1 VNLVLVPVK
10 ALTLGKS
17 RLSSLLSESARQ
29 AVSQA
34 MLADVLTSLRQ
45 AATVDRIVAVS
56 SEPSLL
62 EFARRLGADTV
73 DEEYPRGINGAVE
86 VGTEFC
92 VRQGATALLVL
103 LADLPLVTAEDVDF
117 LFRQTSGDREVIL
130 VPCKEGEGTNALL
143 RVPPLVMAPCFGG
156 GPSLERHVVAARREG
171 IPCRVVE
178 VPRIAF
184 DLDSIADLERFVAQ
198 RTETHTYRVLHEY
211 GLCATADR
219 K

>member
-1 VNLVLVPVK
+1 
-10 ALTLGKS
+10 
-17 RLSSLLSESARQ
+17 
-29 AVSQA
+29 

-45 AATVDRIVAVS
+45 ASTVDRIVAVS
-56 SEPSLL
+56 SEPALL
-62 EFARRLGADTV
+62 EFARQLGACTV

-117 LFRQTSGDREVIL
+117 LFRQTSGDPEVIL

-143 RVPPLVMAPCFGG
+143 RVPPFIMAPCFGG
-156 GPSLERHVVAARREG
+156 GPSLERHLAAARREG

-184 DLDSIADLERFVAQ
+184 DLDSAADLERFTTQ
-198 RTETHTYRVLHEY
+198 PTQTHTYKVLQEYSTGLRVPS
-211 GLCATADR
+211 

>member
-1 VNLVLVPVK
+1 MNFALVPVK
-10 ALTLGKS
+10 ALVGGKT

-45 AATVDRIVAVS
+45 ASTVDSIVAVS

-62 EFARRLGADTV
+62 QFARRLGACTV

-117 LFRQTSGDREVIL
+117 LFQQTSGDPEVIL

-143 RVPPLVMAPCFGG
+143 RVPPLIMAPCFGG
-156 GPSLERHVVAARREG
+156 GPSLERHLVAARREG

-184 DLDSIADLERFVAQ
+184 DLDSVADLQRFATQ
-198 RTETHTYRVLHEY
+198 PTRTHTYKALQEY
-211 GLCATADR
+211 GICFR
-219 K
+219 VPSK

>member
-1 VNLVLVPVK
+1 VNFALVPVK
-10 ALTLGKS
+10 ALVGGKT

-45 AATVDRIVAVS
+45 ASTVERIVVVS

-62 EFARRLGADTV
+62 EFARRLGACTV
-73 DEEYPRGINGAVE
+73 DEAYPRGINGAVE

-117 LFRQTSGDREVIL
+117 LFRQTSGEPEVIL

-143 RVPPLVMAPCFGG
+143 RVPPLIMAPCFGG
-156 GPSLERHVVAARREG
+156 GPSLERHLGAARHEG
-171 IPCRVVE
+171 IPCRVIE
-178 VPRIAF
+178 VPHIAF
-184 DLDSIADLERFVAQ
+184 DLDSVADLQRFATQ
-198 RTETHTYRVLHEY
+198 PTRTHTYKALQECGICFRVPS
-211 GLCATADR
+211 

>member
-1 VNLVLVPVK
+1 
-10 ALTLGKS
+10 
-17 RLSSLLSESARQ
+17 
-29 AVSQA
+29 

-45 AATVDRIVAVS
+45 ASTVDRIVAVS

-62 EFARRLGADTV
+62 EFARQLGAWTV

-92 VRQGATALLVL
+92 VGQGATALLVL

-117 LFRQTSGDREVIL
+117 LFHQTSGDPEVIL

-143 RVPPLVMAPCFGG
+143 RVPPLIMVPCFGG
-156 GPSLERHVVAARREG
+156 GPSLERHRVAARRAG

-184 DLDSIADLERFVAQ
+184 DLDSVADLERFTAGQ
-198 RTETHTYRVLHEY
+198 TETQTYQVLCELGIFAGPPQKRHI
-211 GLCATADR
+211 
-219 K
+219 

>member
-1 VNLVLVPVK
+1 VNFVLVPVK
-10 ALTLGKS
+10 ALTWGKS

-45 AATVDRIVAVS
+45 ASTVDRIVAVS

-62 EFARRLGADTV
+62 EFARQLGAGTV
-73 DEEYPRGINGAVE
+73 NEEYPRGINGAVE

-103 LADLPLVTAEDVDF
+103 LADLPLVSAEDVDF
-117 LFRQTSGDREVIL
+117 LFHQTSGNPEVIL

-143 RVPPLVMAPCFGG
+143 RVPPLIMASCFGG
-156 GPSLERHVVAARREG
+156 GPSLERHLALARREG
-171 IPCRVVE
+171 ISYRVVE

-184 DLDSIADLERFVAQ
+184 DLDSVVDLQRFATQ
-198 RTETHTYRVLHEY
+198 PTRTHTYKALQEYDICFRVP
-211 GLCATADR
+211 G